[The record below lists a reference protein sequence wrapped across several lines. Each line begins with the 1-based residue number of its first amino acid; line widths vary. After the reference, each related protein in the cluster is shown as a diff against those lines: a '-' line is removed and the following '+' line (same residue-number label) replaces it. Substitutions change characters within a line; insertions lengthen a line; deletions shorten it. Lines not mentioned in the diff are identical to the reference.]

1 MEGLVLGVGKRRR
14 EETNWDLGRERERTR
29 KRREKAGMRWM
40 FKQSSAKNSR
50 DGWVKRPTH
59 RLTDAYQCYILARLR
74 LHNAKSTQKGTHSAP
89 IQNSHPAL
97 PSPVADF

>member
-1 MEGLVLGVGKRRR
+1 VSVLVLGVGCRVRKERLVDLGRKRR

-50 DGWVKRPTH
+50 DGWVKLVKRPTH
-59 RLTDAYQCYILARLR
+59 RRV
-74 LHNAKSTQKGTHSAP
+74 
-89 IQNSHPAL
+89 PA
-97 PSPVADF
+97 